1 MHADDQRRTMAS
13 APNGRSEY
21 LAGDSAMP
29 MALGKRPI
37 VKPARFEV
45 DHDDEMPATGKRSL
59 TRKSA
64 VAYHATKN
72 LRISAAR
79 VSALARKHFQ
89 SGRIAKPLL
98 KKKKPKM
105 SRKRGVVAEW
115 PAIKG
120 ATLSMTKAKHY
131 YIVAKDRAK
140 YPLAQTWTRRTKTGA
155 PKEGALKLKEKLGAE
170 GNLKCT
176 VCTKVFGARMCNT
189 KGIEIARIG
198 VSSFQLDHID
208 PKRPSMSQGRSYEA
222 YLDAYEKG
230 HLAIKCYECIGLQY
244 NLQGMEHVGNSR
256 NYTA

>member
-21 LAGDSAMP
+21 LPGDSAMP
-29 MALGKRPI
+29 TPLGKRPI
-37 VKPARFEV
+37 VRPARFEV
-45 DHDDEMPATGKRSL
+45 DDDDEMPTSGKRSL

-72 LRISAAR
+72 LRIGATR

-89 SGRIAKPLL
+89 SGRIAKPPL
-98 KKKKPKM
+98 KKMKPKM

-120 ATLSMTKAKHY
+120 ATLSMAKTKHY

-140 YPLAQTWTRRTKTGA
+140 YPLAQTWTQRTKTGA
-155 PKEGALKLKEKLGAE
+155 PMEGALKLKEKLGAE
-170 GNLKCT
+170 GKL
-176 VCTKVFGARMCNT
+176 VCCMSGRALGYVSHSGRKY
-189 KGIEIARIG
+189 G

-208 PKRPSMSQGRSYEA
+208 PKRPTMTQGRSYKA

-244 NLQGMEHVGNSR
+244 GLQGMEHVGNNR

>member
-1 MHADDQRRTMAS
+1 
-13 APNGRSEY
+13 
-21 LAGDSAMP
+21 
-29 MALGKRPI
+29 
-37 VKPARFEV
+37 
-45 DHDDEMPATGKRSL
+45 MPASSKRVARAS

-64 VAYHATKN
+64 VAYHATTN
-72 LRISAAR
+72 LRIRVAR

-89 SGRIAKPLL
+89 SGRIAKPPL
-98 KKKKPKM
+98 KKMKPKM

-120 ATLSMTKAKHY
+120 ATLSMSKSKHY

-140 YPLAQTWTRRTKTGA
+140 YPLAQTWTGRDKTGA
-155 PKEGALKLKEKLGAE
+155 PREGALKLKEKLGAE
-170 GNLKCT
+170 GKLKCT

-208 PKRPSMSQGRSYEA
+208 PKRPTMSQGRSYKA

-244 NLQGMEHVGNSR
+244 GLQGMEHVGNNR

>member
-21 LAGDSAMP
+21 LPGDSAMP
-29 MALGKRPI
+29 TPLGKRPI
-37 VKPARFEV
+37 VRPARFEV
-45 DHDDEMPATGKRSL
+45 DDDDEMPTSGKRSL

-72 LRISAAR
+72 LRIGATR

-89 SGRIAKPLL
+89 SGRIAKPPL
-98 KKKKPKM
+98 KKMKPKM

-120 ATLSMTKAKHY
+120 ATLSMAKTKHY

-140 YPLAQTWTRRTKTGA
+140 YPLAQTWTQRTKTGA

-170 GNLKCT
+170 GKL
-176 VCTKVFGARMCNT
+176 VCCMTGRALGYVSHSGRKY
-189 KGIEIARIG
+189 G

-208 PKRPSMSQGRSYEA
+208 PKRPTMSQGRSYKA

-244 NLQGMEHVGNSR
+244 GLQGMEHVGNNR

>member
-21 LAGDSAMP
+21 LPGDSAMP
-29 MALGKRPI
+29 TPLGKRPI
-37 VKPARFEV
+37 VRPARFEV
-45 DHDDEMPATGKRSL
+45 DDDDEMPTSGKRSL

-64 VAYHATKN
+64 VAYHATTS
-72 LRISAAR
+72 LRIGAAR
-79 VSALARKHFQ
+79 RGALARKHFQ
-89 SGRIAKPLL
+89 SGRIAQPPL
-98 KKKKPKM
+98 KKMKPKM

-120 ATLSMTKAKHY
+120 ATLSMAKTKHY

-140 YPLAQTWTRRTKTGA
+140 YPLAQTWTQRTKTGA

-170 GNLKCT
+170 GKL
-176 VCTKVFGARMCNT
+176 VCCMTGRALGYVSHSGRKY
-189 KGIEIARIG
+189 G

-208 PKRPSMSQGRSYEA
+208 PKRPTMSQGRSYKA

-230 HLAIKCYECIGLQY
+230 HLAIKCYEYIGHQY
-244 NLQGMEHVGNSR
+244 SLQGMEHVGNNR
-256 NYTA
+256 KYTA

>member
-1 MHADDQRRTMAS
+1 
-13 APNGRSEY
+13 
-21 LAGDSAMP
+21 
-29 MALGKRPI
+29 
-37 VKPARFEV
+37 
-45 DHDDEMPATGKRSL
+45 MPASSKRVARAS

-72 LRISAAR
+72 LRIGATR

-89 SGRIAKPLL
+89 SGRIAKPPL
-98 KKKKPKM
+98 KKMKPKM
-105 SRKRGVVAEW
+105 SRKRGVIAEW

-120 ATLSMTKAKHY
+120 ATLFWSPSAKHY

-140 YPLAQTWTRRTKTGA
+140 YPLAQTWTQRTKTGA

-170 GNLKCT
+170 GKL
-176 VCTKVFGARMCNT
+176 VCTDCTKAFGARICNT
-189 KGIEIARIG
+189 KGSEIARIG

-208 PKRPSMSQGRSYEA
+208 PKRPTMSQGRSYEA

-244 NLQGMEHVGNSR
+244 GLQGMEHVGNTR
-256 NYTA
+256 KYTA